1 MFIVRV
7 TSYCLF
13 HKLRVTFCIRVT
25 SYYLLRNLAITFIA
39 HCRRY
44 ELLFI
49 ARVTN
54 YYFIAQVTFLKIFC
68 FIYHRP
74 VFNMKNVLETWFAKI
89 LQTYKEKIT
98 EREASCYGQLIQR
111 YLRYPR
117 LNFLSDGNLRSVFLS
132 FFMYHISTQSNDSRV

>member
-1 MFIVRV
+1 MNGKSLSLRTVFIARV

-25 SYYLLRNLAITFIA
+25 S
-39 HCRRY
+39 
-44 ELLFI
+44 
-49 ARVTN
+49 

-89 LQTYKEKIT
+89 LRIYKEKIT

-111 YLRYPR
+111 YLRYPT
-117 LNFLSDGNLRSVFLS
+117 LNSLSDGNLRCVFLS